1 MAIAV
6 AGMQL
11 YYCRFTLVI
20 SVGHSTPSNTLY
32 YTLVVVDYILL
43 VLLQS
48 SYVTTMYYILPIVP
62 VRPPTYTLL
71 LNHAV
76 LCTMSA
82 YMLTTMY
89 TLYGMT
95 NNNNILLY
103 VTTLDG

>member
-1 MAIAV
+1 MAVAV

-11 YYCRFTLVI
+11 YNYRLTLVI

-43 VLLQS
+43 VLLHYTLVVVDYILLVLLQS
-48 SYVTTMYYILPIVP
+48 SYVTTMYYIQPIVP

-76 LCTMSA
+76 LCTSMYYVSIYA
-82 YMLTTMY
+82 YY
-89 TLYGMT
+89 
-95 NNNNILLY
+95 Y
-103 VTTLDG
+103 V